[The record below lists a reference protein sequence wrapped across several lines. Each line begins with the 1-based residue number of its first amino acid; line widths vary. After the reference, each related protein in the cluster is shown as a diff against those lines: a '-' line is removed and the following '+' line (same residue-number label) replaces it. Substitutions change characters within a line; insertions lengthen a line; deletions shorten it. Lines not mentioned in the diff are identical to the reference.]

1 MSTFIVR
8 AKVWKIGKP
17 ESARDLDLVVDTGA
31 TYTTL
36 PVEFLRELGL
46 EPIRKT
52 KLRMANGRI
61 VQRDLGE
68 AVISIQGRR
77 TVTPVVFGNQKIRL
91 LGAVTLEELS
101 FAANAVAR
109 ELVPTEAYLLVSQG
123 R

>member
-17 ESARDLDLVVDTGA
+17 QSARDLDLIVGTGA

-68 AVISIQGRR
+68 AVIAILGKRA
-77 TVTPVVFGNQKIRL
+77 VTPVVFRHQKTRL
-91 LGAVTLEELS
+91 LEALTPGYLS
-101 FAANAVAR
+101 FGDNAVWR
-109 ELVPTEAYLLVSQG
+109 GTVTT
-123 R
+123 

>member
-1 MSTFIVR
+1 
-8 AKVWKIGKP
+8 
-17 ESARDLDLVVDTGA
+17 
-31 TYTTL
+31 
-36 PVEFLRELGL
+36 
-46 EPIRKT
+46 
-52 KLRMANGRI
+52 MANGRI

-77 TVTPVVFGNQKIRL
+77 IVTPVVFGNQNIRL